1 MLMFIQKPLNAYYPL
16 DWEDLNFQMRFQANW
31 YRIRMETRVEVF
43 DPFATNLDRPEV
55 PVSRIIPLKG
65 CKQIIHW
72 KRDEMINIETR
83 DAQGQLLHIYYEY
96 KDEIIEQQIYG
107 QRVFKLL
114 DVMPHYLRF
123 LSRNQANRDRA
134 LAELNI
140 DDHTVSQQ
148 WYGDRIYYRIG
159 LPGSG
164 NFVLLDSKTF
174 ELNSAHGSIR
184 KADGSE
190 WKLKILFSQ
199 FEKFSGQRF
208 PRTTKYLLDDRLF
221 KKVSVVSLKT
231 IQILPFQE
239 LKKIALARL
248 QAKNAYLDIDYAL

>member
-96 KDEIIEQQIYG
+96 KDEMIEQQIDD

-114 DVMPHYLRF
+114 ENVPDSGVPEMTPKWDPLR
-123 LSRNQANRDRA
+123 
-134 LAELNI
+134 
-140 DDHTVSQQ
+140 
-148 WYGDRIYYRIG
+148 
-159 LPGSG
+159 
-164 NFVLLDSKTF
+164 
-174 ELNSAHGSIR
+174 
-184 KADGSE
+184 
-190 WKLKILFSQ
+190 
-199 FEKFSGQRF
+199 
-208 PRTTKYLLDDRLF
+208 
-221 KKVSVVSLKT
+221 
-231 IQILPFQE
+231 
-239 LKKIALARL
+239 
-248 QAKNAYLDIDYAL
+248 